1 MAYGNSSAPEKRK
14 AFAADYVEVADRI
27 RAWYETYPNARIETE
42 VLTLTDKVVV
52 VKALVFRGE
61 TADEKP
67 AGIGHSS
74 MNIPGSTPYTRNS
87 ELENTETSAAGRAL
101 VMAGLPSKKVASG
114 DEIRAKSGA
123 PKMSPVQERENQ
135 KVNDEEILRAA
146 TTIFGQ
152 ESDLVVNWIDA
163 INNASDAD
171 ELLRLGQQIAALDMS
186 DAERTKLQNAWKAK
200 RTAFA

>member
-123 PKMSPVQERENQ
+123 PKMPPVQERENQ
-135 KVNDEEILRAA
+135 KINDEEILRAA

-152 ESDLVVNWIDA
+152 DSDLVVNWIDA
-163 INNASDAD
+163 INSASDAD